1 MLYFRQ
7 KPINGIFKEA
17 SMKRNIR
24 IVLLGEL
31 VILLAVFTVLIL
43 LCNDPSGVIAYFFDL
58 PSFLLLTVV
67 LITGLLLTG
76 MWKDFFKAFSVG
88 IRRFSLLE
96 IKNIIQAVEAA
107 QKLTAFGVLF
117 VILTEGILVMG
128 NLRDLEALGP
138 NLGLIAL
145 SALYAVIIEFFLF
158 PLKLNAQH
166 KMNEEMDLGD
176 D

>member
-1 MLYFRQ
+1 
-7 KPINGIFKEA
+7 
-17 SMKRNIR
+17 
-24 IVLLGEL
+24 
-31 VILLAVFTVLIL
+31 
-43 LCNDPSGVIAYFFDL
+43 
-58 PSFLLLTVV
+58 
-67 LITGLLLTG
+67 
-76 MWKDFFKAFSVG
+76 
-88 IRRFSLLE
+88 
-96 IKNIIQAVEAA
+96 
-107 QKLTAFGVLF
+107 
-117 VILTEGILVMG
+117 MG